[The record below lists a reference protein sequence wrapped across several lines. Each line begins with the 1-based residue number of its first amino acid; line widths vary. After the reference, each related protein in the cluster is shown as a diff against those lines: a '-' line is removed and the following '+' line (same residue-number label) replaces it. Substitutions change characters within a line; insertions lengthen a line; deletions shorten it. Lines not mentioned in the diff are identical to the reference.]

1 MFNFTLSRYQQCL
14 VKVQKLADEA
24 PEHKLNEAERFLWT
38 LGQPR
43 HRLLESLSLWK
54 FRSDC
59 EAMEREICE
68 PLRCLSLPLSLS
80 LSLSSPWRKTDNLI
94 LKGFEK
100 RSGSSEGQ

>member
-14 VKVQKLADEA
+14 VKVQKLADET
-24 PEHKLNEAERFLWT
+24 PEHKLNEAEQFLWT

-54 FRSDC
+54 FRTDC

-68 PLRCLSLPLSLS
+68 PLRSLS
-80 LSLSSPWRKTDNLI
+80 LRYESSTLTLFKELSSSIIQSLSVS
-94 LKGFEK
+94 
-100 RSGSSEGQ
+100 Q

>member
-1 MFNFTLSRYQQCL
+1 M
-14 VKVQKLADEA
+14 KVQKLADETR
-24 PEHKLNEAERFLWT
+24 EHKLNEAEQFLWT

-68 PLRCLSLPLSLS
+68 PLRHLSLS
-80 LSLSSPWRKTDNLI
+80 LSLSSPWQKTDNLI
-94 LKGFEK
+94 FKGFEK